1 MQIVQSMSREGAIK
15 ISWSETTGI
24 GNISLDG
31 VVFAR
36 VEWSEKR
43 GQWCIEDAAR
53 QCLRHV
59 GSIKGQAASK
69 EEAVALAE
77 AMVRDGTMPTP
88 EQAHAEHAERERIA
102 GPKREE
108 ARERRKAQP
117 AKIRKHEEK
126 ARREKEWSDSISA
139 EWEAEQ
145 ADKEAGPLYE
155 ALASAFDFSDA
166 ELWRSNSFA
175 MLRPRLVLYVR
186 AAVAKL
192 EHDLAYQRRRSPNPF
207 SGFGAS
213 KEHRKAAAERRK
225 AETSKAIGRVEAK
238 LARAREVLALL
249 EGADESAG
257 AERAR
262 HDERAG
268 ERPRVVVER

>member
-1 MQIVQSMSREGAIK
+1 MAANKWPRH
-15 ISWSETTGI
+15 I
-24 GNISLDG
+24 GNSVCAFGGIRSDRRL
-31 VVFAR
+31 
-36 VEWSEKR
+36 
-43 GQWCIEDAAR
+43 GQGDSAG

-102 GPKREE
+102 GPRREE

-117 AKIRKHEEK
+117 AEIRKHEEK
-126 ARREKEWSDSISA
+126 ARREKEWHDASSA
-139 EWEAEQ
+139 EWRAEQ

-166 ELWRSNSFA
+166 ELWKSNSFA
-175 MLRPRLVLYVR
+175 MLRPRLVLHVR
-186 AAVAKL
+186 AVVAKL
-192 EHDLAYQRRRSPNPF
+192 ESELAWERRRSPNPF

-213 KEHRKAAAERRK
+213 KERRKAAADRRK
-225 AETSKAIGRVEAK
+225 AETSKAIGRIEAK
-238 LARAREVLALL
+238 LARAREVLAQL
-249 EGADESAG
+249 E
-257 AERAR
+257 AEG
-262 HDERAG
+262 DNG
-268 ERPRVVVER
+268 